1 MSLSFLIS
9 AARAPTLFSVFCE
22 VNDILIHPLQGG
34 ISMGVI
40 PAIADAKV
48 SPTPHQRRAA
58 VELLIL
64 GLLATAFLALF
75 PHRPIS
81 VDLVLAL
88 LASALVFLNAR
99 YTSTHIW
106 SLIPVQAGR
115 TDWWTGVLVTMAL
128 TVLVMLVFLLIGA
141 ATGYERAD
149 WPGAKA
155 RILHPYIPTAMLL
168 YVPWALLQ
176 QTLFQ
181 FYLLG
186 RVCTIFPSLHPL
198 AQSLVNGLVFG
209 AVHMTD
215 IWILLLATA
224 GGTLWSFLYLRY
236 RRLWPLVVSHA
247 LIGTTFY
254 YWVYGYDL
262 ASRWRGLLGWGIP

>member
-1 MSLSFLIS
+1 M
-9 AARAPTLFSVFCE
+9 FSVLCE
-22 VNDILIHPLQGG
+22 VNDIFIHPLQRG
-34 ISMGVI
+34 ISMDVI
-40 PAIADAKV
+40 PAIADERV
-48 SPTPHQRRAA
+48 SRTPQQRRAA

-106 SLIPVQAGR
+106 GLVPLQAGG
-115 TDWWTGVLVTMAL
+115 TDWWPGVLVTMTL

-141 ATGYERAD
+141 ATGYEGAD
-149 WPGAKA
+149 WPGVKA
-155 RILHPYIPTAMLL
+155 RIIHPYIPTAMLL
-168 YVPWALLQ
+168 YLPWALLQ

-186 RVCTIFPSLHPL
+186 RLCTLCPSFHPL
-198 AQSLVNGLVFG
+198 AQSLLNGLIFG
-209 AVHMTD
+209 LVHTSD
-215 IWILLLATA
+215 IRIAIGARKLTKTA
-224 GGTLWSFLYLRY
+224 GPPCRTAVGQQPLKAVTIPPS
-236 RRLWPLVVSHA
+236 RL
-247 LIGTTFY
+247 
-254 YWVYGYDL
+254 
-262 ASRWRGLLGWGIP
+262 

>member
-1 MSLSFLIS
+1 MSSNLRGTLD
-9 AARAPTLFSVFCE
+9 PTLFSVFCK
-22 VNDILIHPLQGG
+22 VNDILIHPLGRG

-40 PAIADAKV
+40 PAIADESV
-48 SPTPHQRRAA
+48 SHTFHQRRAA

-106 SLIPVQAGR
+106 GLVPLQAGR
-115 TDWWTGVLVTMAL
+115 TDWWPCVLITMAL
-128 TVLVMLVFLLIGA
+128 TVLVMLAFLLIGV
-141 ATGYERAD
+141 ATGYQGAH

-168 YVPWALLQ
+168 YLPWALLQ

-186 RVCTIFPSLHPL
+186 RVCTLCPSLHPL

-209 AVHMTD
+209 AVHPID

-262 ASRWRGLLGWGIP
+262 ASRWRVLLGWGIP